1 MNARKLLILLAIM
14 LLLPFSLKL
23 RSQDFGS
30 GQSLFTDIKA
40 HRVGDI
46 IAVLISE
53 QNQASSQVE
62 TKTQKN
68 SDVSTSGGPGLGPV
82 FGHIPLF
89 GFDAKNDA
97 KYNGKGENLRQGSV
111 RARMSCTVIDLK
123 PNGDL
128 VIEGTRVIGI
138 SGDRE
143 TITVTG
149 VVRQKDI
156 LPDNS
161 VESYLIADAEIHY
174 TGKGNA
180 NTGARPGFFTRIF
193 NWLF

>member
-1 MNARKLLILLAIM
+1 MSTKKILILIAIM
-14 LLLPFSLKL
+14 LLLPFSLML
-23 RSQDFGS
+23 RAQDFGS

-40 HRVGDI
+40 HRIGDI
-46 IAVLISE
+46 ITVMISE

-62 TKTQKN
+62 TKTQKS

-89 GFDAKNDA
+89 GVDAKNDS

-111 RARMSCTVIDLK
+111 RAKMSCTVVDLK
-123 PNGDL
+123 SNGDL

-138 SGDRE
+138 SSDRE

-149 VVRQKDI
+149 VVRQKDV

-180 NTGARPGFFTRIF
+180 NTAARPGFFTRIF

>member
-1 MNARKLLILLAIM
+1 M

-23 RSQDFGS
+23 RGQDFGS
-30 GQSLFTDIKA
+30 GQSLFADIKA
-40 HRVGDI
+40 HQIGDI
-46 IAVLISE
+46 ITVLISE
-53 QNQASSQVE
+53 QNRASSQVE
-62 TKTQKN
+62 TKTEKS
-68 SDVSTSGGPGLGPV
+68 SDVSTGGGPGIGPV

-89 GFDAKNDA
+89 GFDAQNES
-97 KYNGKGENLRQGSV
+97 KYDGKGENLRQGSV
-111 RARMSCTVIDLK
+111 RARMSCTVIDVK

-149 VVRQKDI
+149 VVRSKDI
-156 LPDNS
+156 TPDNS
-161 VESYLIADAEIHY
+161 VESYLIADAEIYY

-180 NTGARPGFFTRIF
+180 NTGARPGFFTRLF
-193 NWLF
+193 NWIF